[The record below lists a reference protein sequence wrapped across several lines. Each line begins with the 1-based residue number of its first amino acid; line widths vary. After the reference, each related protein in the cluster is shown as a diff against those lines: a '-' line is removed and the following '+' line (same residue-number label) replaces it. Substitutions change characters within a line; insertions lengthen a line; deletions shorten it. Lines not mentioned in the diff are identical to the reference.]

1 MANPPSVQKVIVGH
15 PERKQVQQYEC
26 HETGKQMNARKG
38 IKGCLY
44 SLACLFITV
53 VLSCGVFFYVLF
65 SAMRWDQLMF
75 LPVSTNIEGYEVV
88 VLENGVVRLN
98 SSSCKVLLS
107 LLSRTKRNDRFEF
120 TFYITPKADNIIVI
134 DSIKYNVTTVSG
146 KTLRLTQYFPDQ
158 RREQNGRLVTFG
170 RILNVD
176 IPKQYR
182 RRPVVVTLSFVLKEG
197 KEGKE
202 QKHEITLMLRPQIV
216 TWWMPLAGNLKQL
229 RGRQI
234 LCSWSL
240 ATNPGAECIPRP
252 QCGLLELHHG
262 LNRLPVAAMKQPQ
275 RIFQRDPLGHQSP

>member
-1 MANPPSVQKVIVGH
+1 MK
-15 PERKQVQQYEC
+15 
-26 HETGKQMNARKG
+26 AREG

-75 LPVSTNIEGYEVV
+75 LPVSTNMEGYEVV
-88 VLENGVVRLN
+88 VLDNGTVILDN
-98 SSSCKVLLS
+98 PSCEIMLDLQ
-107 LLSRTKRNDRFEF
+107 SRTKRNDRFEF
-120 TFYITPKADNIIVI
+120 TFFITPKADNTIVV

-216 TWWMPLAGNLKQL
+216 TRWMPLAARETADSCGE
-229 RGRQI
+229 RGRRPSVI
-234 LCSWSL
+234 VHVAEW
-240 ATNPGAECIPRP
+240 PGMGGLRMGDFARQGFFQVGLFQEC
-252 QCGLLELHHG
+252 
-262 LNRLPVAAMKQPQ
+262 
-275 RIFQRDPLGHQSP
+275 LGHFRFGRL

>member
-1 MANPPSVQKVIVGH
+1 MKTR
-15 PERKQVQQYEC
+15 E
-26 HETGKQMNARKG
+26 G

-65 SAMRWDQLMF
+65 SAMRWDKLIF

-107 LLSRTKRNDRFEF
+107 LLSRTRRNDRFEF
-120 TFYITPKADNIIVI
+120 AFDIIPKAGNTIVI
-134 DSIKYNVTTVSG
+134 ESIKYNVTTVSG

-158 RREQNGRLVTFG
+158 KEVQNGRLVAFG

-176 IPKQYR
+176 IPKQDR
-182 RRPVVVTLSFVLKEG
+182 RRPVVVTLSFVLKDG

-216 TWWMPLAGNLKQL
+216 TRWMPLAVNLLLLQGEKIARAQSVGTKCDAEGVL
-229 RGRQI
+229 VHVSGRK
-234 LCSWSL
+234 S
-240 ATNPGAECIPRP
+240 
-252 QCGLLELHHG
+252 LLERRATEGMLISLRSQRAFATARFDRRRKTTRWHQ
-262 LNRLPVAAMKQPQ
+262 LLESINRATSWPQ
-275 RIFQRDPLGHQSP
+275 VG